1 VDRHEGEAMTGGIST
16 AAPRLLVVTDLDR
29 LGPIVR
35 DCFAP
40 NPIVGVRSYLS
51 GVVEISRAPTRAIL
65 VGHDPACRRIE
76 AAVRAL
82 KDVAGGAP
90 VVFCC
95 EPAYENVGRLLLDHG
110 ADDYVIFPPEPIDLE
125 RALRMP
131 SRQTQQR
138 WIESPII
145 APVPTAE
152 ELARLADLL
161 PRLSNCDAAALDA
174 MATLV
179 CTALDAEGVSV
190 SYEGR
195 IGRCGRGDAVADRPA
210 LIEPI
215 VEADQRVG
223 QIRVDKSRRG
233 GFTHEDSAK
242 LRHYGVLLARL
253 LESAKRSGEWRKL
266 AQTDDLTGLP
276 NRRRLMQFLG
286 DKLAQAERNR
296 WTLTVLYFDIDD
308 FKRYNDEYGHDAGDE
323 ILCDIGKLFVQ
334 CTRETDMVAR
344 YGGDEFVVVFWD
356 PEGPRTVGSRHPER
370 VVQIVE
376 RFRAAL
382 KKHTFSRLGV
392 EATGCL
398 TISGGIAHY
407 PWDAQNAADLIETAD
422 KALLQAKE
430 AGKNRFWV
438 IGNNEPQA

>member
-1 VDRHEGEAMTGGIST
+1 MTQGSVT
-16 AAPRLLVVTDLDR
+16 TAPRLLVVTDLDR
-29 LGPIVR
+29 LGPVVR

-40 NPIVGVRSYLS
+40 NPIVGVRSYLA
-51 GVVEISRAPTRAIL
+51 GVAEINRAPTRAVLI
-65 VGHDPACRRIE
+65 GYDPACRRID
-76 AAVRAL
+76 AAVKAM
-82 KDVAGGAP
+82 KSVAGDTP

-95 EPAYENVGRLLLDHG
+95 EPAYEQIGRRLLAHG

-125 RALRMP
+125 RALRIP
-131 SRQTQQR
+131 SRQTQQL

-161 PRLSNCDAAALDA
+161 SRLSNFDGTALDA
-174 MATLV
+174 MAALV
-179 CTALDAEGVSV
+179 CTAVDAEGASV

-195 IGRCGRGDAVADRPA
+195 IGRSGRGEATADRPA
-210 LIEPI
+210 LVEPI
-215 VEADQRVG
+215 VEGGQRVG
-223 QIRVDKSRRG
+223 QIRVDQSRRG

-253 LESAKRSGEWRKL
+253 LESAKRSEHWRKL

-286 DKLAQAERNR
+286 EKLALAEKNR
-296 WTLTVLYFDIDD
+296 WALTVLYFDIDD

-323 ILCDIGKLFVQ
+323 ILCDIGRLFER
-334 CTRETDMVAR
+334 CTRDSDLVAR

-356 PEGPRTVGSRHPER
+356 PEGPRTVGSHHPER
-370 VVQIVE
+370 VVQVLE

-382 KKHTFSRLGV
+382 KKHTFSRLGA

-407 PWDAQNAADLIETAD
+407 PWDARSATELIEVAD
-422 KALLQAKE
+422 RALLQAKE

-438 IGNNEPQA
+438 IGNNEPRA